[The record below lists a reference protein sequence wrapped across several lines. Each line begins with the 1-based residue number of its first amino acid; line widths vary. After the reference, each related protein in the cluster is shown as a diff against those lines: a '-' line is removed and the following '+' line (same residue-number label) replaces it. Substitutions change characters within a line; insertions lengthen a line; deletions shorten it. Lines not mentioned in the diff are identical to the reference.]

1 MNDVKKDFAWAV
13 AEAAQE
19 AEFVN
24 SYNNLTG
31 NNFKLNPPKSVFDQ
45 MVDNATGYKGFDESE
60 ARKFAAFV
68 YEFVWS
74 RLPSDCFESTEN
86 GDRR

>member
-1 MNDVKKDFAWAV
+1 
-13 AEAAQE
+13 
-19 AEFVN
+19 
-24 SYNNLTG
+24 
-31 NNFKLNPPKSVFDQ
+31 

-74 RLPSDCFESTEN
+74 KLPSDCFESTEN
-86 GDRR
+86 GE